1 MNGLSENAF
10 SDKPIEVK
18 ESDKKPQDVMFEQK
32 VKLNDVFL
40 KPKQIEEVRLRE
52 GLAMAGG

>member
-10 SDKPIEVK
+10 SDKLIEMK